1 VKTKKLLA
9 AVEDGTQTAVEYLTP
24 YVEQALR
31 EGGELADQ
39 TYTKLRPVLNDAR
52 VRGARIAADTFEK
65 VHPSIDDALDRV
77 SPAVEA
83 SVRKVQPAVD
93 DALTRIPPTVDFAR
107 SKVQDEFLKNLSKT
121 LAQAAAQPLS
131 TEVKAAVAT
140 AALAKQF
147 SNAVAPKRS
156 GWRTFGKLLLAG
168 ALLGGVIVAIKKLL
182 ADPSTGWETHSPRSS
197 YVADPVNPAEE
208 AKQKASAFAAK
219 AKAAA
224 ADVVDKAKD
233 VAEDVAD
240 KAADLVDDVVESA
253 KDIGED
259 VADQA
264 KDVADDVA
272 DKVDD
277 AKDLAEDVEDKLAKL
292 AEEAD
297 AAEGD
302 DASPLAGS
310 PYGEGSYVGDEP
322 PEGFVIKGNDRSM
335 KYHLPGSAAYERT
348 IAEVWFA
355 SEEAAEAA
363 GFVRAQ
369 R

>member
-1 VKTKKLLA
+1 M
-9 AVEDGTQTAVEYLTP
+9 
-24 YVEQALR
+24 
-31 EGGELADQ
+31 
-39 TYTKLRPVLNDAR
+39 
-52 VRGARIAADTFEK
+52 
-65 VHPSIDDALDRV
+65 
-77 SPAVEA
+77 
-83 SVRKVQPAVD
+83 
-93 DALTRIPPTVDFAR
+93 
-107 SKVQDEFLKNLSKT
+107 
-121 LAQAAAQPLS
+121 
-131 TEVKAAVAT
+131 
-140 AALAKQF
+140 
-147 SNAVAPKRS
+147 
-156 GWRTFGKLLLAG
+156 
-168 ALLGGVIVAIKKLL
+168 
-182 ADPSTGWETHSPRSS
+182 
-197 YVADPVNPAEE
+197 ADPVNPAEE

-224 ADVVDKAKD
+224 AVWSTRRRTSL
-233 VAEDVAD
+233 DVAD

-277 AKDLAEDVEDKLAKL
+277 AKDAAKDVSEDVEDKLAKL

-335 KYHLPGSAAYERT
+335 KYHLPVARPTSAPSPKCGSPLRKPP
-348 IAEVWFA
+348 
-355 SEEAAEAA
+355 
-363 GFVRAQ
+363 RQ
-369 R
+369 RGSCAPSGEKLKKS